1 MRFQQSAFSVFLL
14 TAVTKQC
21 HFASAAASFTSG
33 ANFPIL
39 RNNHVS
45 ASDSNTFRAAPLL
58 DSQDNVYQPLFIRRR
73 SNEKKEGLFS
83 RFMSIGDD
91 EENKNIES
99 NEIEATESKSVLG
112 TSIPSSSNGVADV
125 GGSSVAGTSIPSSG
139 SAFPGNAWNP
149 GGGDVTKASNISNS
163 EKGNPDGTSDTDTN
177 EKTTKDS
184 LNKEQQDD
192 NNSKAK
198 DDKDEEQIRAKR
210 LAEAEEIQRKFEEEA
225 KRARE
230 LREAIAK
237 EEEIR
242 KLAKED
248 EQRKASINTRLVTLQ
263 EAAKKE
269 AKDKNT
275 SNATEKGDKSSTIL
289 GRNERQQNLPIKEE
303 SSSSQPFPSLK
314 SFLTPGSQS
323 PEKDSKTIPKRDDK
337 VFGFGNDITEKGT
350 DGLDKSA
357 KRTVRVKK
365 PVIMNRAEENSWL
378 LKIFGNDE
386 KKKEKSVKK
395 EKMDIEARSMNKLE
409 EIQDSFS
416 KSLDNIQNDFDMKI
430 KEMMQKKK
438 EDRVDVDNLKSTTG
452 ERKGNDLNPSQIK
465 SGQGLAK
472 NPTSLQPPKNIEK
485 KVISPDDK
493 KVDVTTVQGRTTFP
507 RKTQVVPTQSQQQTK
522 NIPYVGMPD
531 KDVSPTGRNA
541 PILETSNKPIVAV
554 SSSQSDTR
562 IGSNL
567 DVGGKASIGS
577 KNQSNE
583 LLNSDFEMEKKKLQQ
598 ERDDAL
604 QKLQETEKAQK
615 SFEVT
620 ISTLKDELR
629 VSMESA
635 RKDKDKK
642 FSFYEQEIK
651 RLYSEAEEAKR
662 EKGQMQKVLEDERLA
677 AELEKD
683 EMFTAYDEEIKKV
696 QADAEKA
703 KQDPVKERQE
713 KMKIEAQNPAKTI
726 ESNKSQPND
735 AEVEALRKK
744 FAAEKSTLE
753 ANMRSLQAVTNQ
765 TNALIEKLKAD
776 EEKSKQE
783 KNEIQKALNDL
794 RTNSKKDVDVQLKD
808 MKEKFAAEK
817 STLQANFEA
826 EKSTLEANMR
836 SLQAVTNQT
845 NALIEKLKADEE
857 KSKQEK
863 DEMQKALKD
872 LKLANKKKVD
882 KQLKDMKEKFA
893 AEKSTLE
900 ANLAS
905 LDVEKNQANSLIEK
919 LQADLKQSEKDR
931 TEMEKAIDEL
941 NTSST
946 KSIDKQIEDSEK
958 KFKAEKKILQ
968 TNISSLEK
976 EKNQAEALLQEAK
989 KVQSTSESVITD
1001 LQSKLKDALEKV
1013 NAKSEQVVLLEE
1025 RNTEIEKEKKTLKK
1039 TVSSLENEKSQLQS
1053 KMKTISDAK
1062 LEYEKINANLQ
1073 QELKTALETSST
1085 KSKQTEELNRQ
1096 LESAKQTLEK
1106 EKEEMFMAYDLE
1118 INKLKDEAENAKKD
1132 MVAAQK
1138 SLDDFKVRISEEH
1151 DKNIEDMKKKFEKER
1166 SALKSN
1172 MKALES
1178 EKNQGDLMLQEIEAA
1193 QAASDSMIADLKS
1206 ELKDALE
1213 KVQSSDMVEQLIA
1226 TQSTMEETIKDLQ
1239 KQLTE
1244 SKKTAL
1250 EEKTQMQQTFEL
1262 EIKQIREMADEAEKE
1277 KMKMLK
1283 EFKEGFDTTLDT
1295 LKKQFAEEKAIL
1307 EAEKKELK
1315 SSKAMFDS
1323 TVADLQKALDTM
1335 EERARTEKNEL
1346 QRNHDIEMAK
1356 MREMLKME
1364 KEDRIARQRDLKEK
1378 EDLLLLLKN
1387 KDEEKPSRGWVSKK
1401 PPVSQERTATAF
1413 KRAVAPPPGT
1423 LDDESLI
1430 AKIPTD
1436 YVQVNNENKMDEDI
1450 VEEGD
1455 FSLEE
1460 NERKPSRLRR
1470 VFSRPKK
1477 EKARRSELAEYA
1489 SDFVEVVSSLVK

>member
-21 HFASAAASFTSG
+21 HFTSAAASFTSG
-33 ANFPIL
+33 ATSPIV

-45 ASDSNTFRAAPLL
+45 SSDSKSYLVSENTFRAVPLL
-58 DSQDNVYQPLFIRRR
+58 DSQENVYKTLFIRRR
-73 SNEKKEGLFS
+73 SNEQKVGLFS
-83 RFMSIGDD
+83 RFMSKGDD

-99 NEIEATESKSVLG
+99 DEIEVTESSSVLG
-112 TSIPSSSNGVADV
+112 TSIPSSSNGVASTGV
-125 GGSSVAGTSIPSSG
+125 SSASTPSSSG

-149 GGGDVTKASNISNS
+149 GGGDVIEASNMPYN
-163 EKGNPDGTSDTDTN
+163 EKGTVAGIVGESTFSGNVWKSGGTSDTETN
-177 EKTTKDS
+177 EKTTKES
-184 LNKEQQDD
+184 MNNEQNDD

-198 DDKDEEQIRAKR
+198 DNKDEEQIRAKQ
-210 LAEAEEIQRKFEEEA
+210 LAEAEEIQRKFQEEA
-225 KRARE
+225 QRARE

-242 KLAKED
+242 KLAEDD
-248 EQRKASINTRLVTLQ
+248 EQKKASENARRISLQ

-269 AKDKNT
+269 AERLRIEQQENKPNI
-275 SNATEKGDKSSTIL
+275 TEKGDIPSTIF
-289 GRNERQQNLPIKEE
+289 GRNERQQNQPIKEE
-303 SSSSQPFPSLK
+303 SLFAQPFPSLK
-314 SFLTPGSQS
+314 SFLNPGSQS
-323 PEKDSKTIPKRDDK
+323 PEKNSKKIPKKDDK
-337 VFGFGNDITEKGT
+337 VFGFENNITEKGT

-357 KRTVRVKK
+357 KRAARVKK
-365 PVIMNRAEENSWL
+365 PVIMNQGAEENSWFL
-378 LKIFGNDE
+378 NIFGNDE

-395 EKMDIEARSMNKLE
+395 KRMDIEASSMNKLDK
-409 EIQDSFS
+409 IQDNFS
-416 KSLDNIQNDFDMKI
+416 KSLDNIQNGFDMKI
-430 KEMMQKKK
+430 KEMMQKK
-438 EDRVDVDNLKSTTG
+438 EVDRVDVDKFKSGTG
-452 ERKGNDLNPSQIK
+452 ERKGNGLNPAQIN
-465 SGQGLAK
+465 SDQGSAK
-472 NPTSLQPPKNIEK
+472 NPTALQPPKNIKKKAIPPDVK
-485 KVISPDDK
+485 KVE
-493 KVDVTTVQGRTTFP
+493 VDGTTVQKNTAFT
-507 RKTQVVPTQSQQQTK
+507 RKIQVAPTQSQQQTK
-522 NIPYVGMPD
+522 KIPYVGMSD
-531 KDVSPTGRNA
+531 KDLSPTGRNA
-541 PILETSNKPIVAV
+541 PILENSNKPGPITTV
-554 SSSQSDTR
+554 SSSQSDTS

-567 DVGGKASIGS
+567 DIRAKASIES
-577 KNQSNE
+577 KNESDKF
-583 LLNSDFEMEKKKLQQ
+583 LNLDFETKIKKSEMEKKKLQN
-598 ERDDAL
+598 ERDNAL
-604 QKLQETEKAQK
+604 KKLQETEKTQK

-635 RKDKDKK
+635 KKDKEKK

-651 RLYSEAEEAKR
+651 RLYSDAEEAKR
-662 EKGQMQKVLEDERLA
+662 EKGQMQKVLENERLA
-677 AELEKD
+677 AETDKD
-683 EMFTAYDEEIKKV
+683 EMFTAYDEEIKKL

-703 KQDPVKERQE
+703 KQDAEKERQE
-713 KMKIEAQNPAKTI
+713 KMKIEAQISTKNI
-726 ESNKSQPND
+726 ERNKSQPSD
-735 AEVEALRKK
+735 AEVEALKEK

-753 ANMRSLQAVTNQ
+753 ANMKSLQAVTDQ

-783 KNEIQKALNDL
+783 KNE
-794 RTNSKKDVDVQLKD
+794 
-808 MKEKFAAEK
+808 
-817 STLQANFEA
+817 
-826 EKSTLEANMR
+826 
-836 SLQAVTNQT
+836 
-845 NALIEKLKADEE
+845 
-857 KSKQEK
+857 
-863 DEMQKALKD
+863 MQKALKD

-882 KQLKDMKEKFA
+882 IQLKDMKKKFA

-900 ANLAS
+900 ANLSS
-905 LDVEKNQANSLIEK
+905 LDIEKNQANSLIEK
-919 LQADLKQSEKDR
+919 LQADLKQSEKGR
-931 TEMEKAIDEL
+931 TEMEKVIDEL
-941 NTSST
+941 KTSST
-946 KSIDKQIEDSEK
+946 KSIDKKIEDSEK

-989 KVQSTSESVITD
+989 KVQSTSESVIND

-1013 NAKSEQVVLLEE
+1013 DAKSEQVALLEE
-1025 RNTEIEKEKKTLKK
+1025 RNMEIKEEKKALKK

-1053 KMKTISDAK
+1053 EIKNISESK

-1073 QELKTALETSST
+1073 QELKAALDTSS
-1085 KSKQTEELNRQ
+1085 KKNKDAEELEKQ

-1106 EKEEMFMAYDLE
+1106 EKEEMFLAYDLE
-1118 INKLKDEAENAKKD
+1118 INKLKDEAENAKKNI
-1132 MVAAQK
+1132 VAAQK
-1138 SLDDFKVRISEEH
+1138 SLNDFKVRISKEN
-1151 DKNIEDMKKKFEKER
+1151 DKNIEDMKKKFEDER

-1172 MKALES
+1172 IKALES

-1193 QAASDSMIADLKS
+1193 QAASDSMISDLQS
-1206 ELKDALE
+1206 QLKDALE

-1250 EEKTQMQQTFEL
+1250 EEKTHMQQTFEL
-1262 EIKQIREMADEAEKE
+1262 EIKQIREMANEVEKE

-1283 EFKEGFDTTLDT
+1283 EFKEGFETTLDT
-1295 LKKQFAEEKAIL
+1295 LKKQFAEEKTIL
-1307 EAEKKELK
+1307 EAEKEELK

-1335 EERARTEKNEL
+1335 EERARTEKGEL

-1387 KDEEKPSRGWVSKK
+1387 KDEKKRSRGWVSKK
-1401 PPVSQERTATAF
+1401 PQVSQERTTTTF

-1423 LDDESLI
+1423 LEDEMLI
-1430 AKIPTD
+1430 TKIPTD
-1436 YVQVNNENKMDEDI
+1436 YVQVNNQNEMDQDI